1 MSIKN
6 NLYPVR
12 DTKDLKTMLREC
24 AELYGNKEAFLV
36 KVNKG
41 GEYREISY
49 KKFKDDVDSLGTKLM
64 EMGMSGKKIA
74 IIGLNSYQW
83 VVAYFAVIC
92 GVGIAVP
99 LDKEL
104 KEEEVKNLVEISQC
118 SAAFS
123 SPKFLSYFENSS
135 VKEVYEIDMYEN
147 PLSVKPGDKHIQNLI
162 DDGRKLIESGDMT
175 FLNAK
180 IDEDKMTEILFT
192 SGTTGRPKG
201 VMLSHK
207 NLLHVVK
214 STSQIVNL
222 STEDRTLS
230 LLPIHHTFEST
241 LGILTILYQ
250 GASTAFCEGLKYI
263 LKNMMEAKI
272 SVLVAV
278 PLIVETIYNK
288 IWKEAEKSRK
298 SGALR
303 KAISLNKTLK
313 TFGIDKS
320 DKIFKSV
327 YKNFGGRFR
336 TVICGAAAIN
346 PNVVKGFLDMG
357 FTFLQGYGLTET
369 APLAAGTPDFV
380 NVGKKPG
387 SCGPAIPGVE
397 IKIEEKDEDGIGE
410 IYLKGDNVMLGYY
423 EMPEETAAVLD
434 AEGWFKTGDLGFL
447 DNEGWLYITGRSK
460 NVIVTNTGKN
470 IYPEEIENLINNIGI
485 VKDSMV
491 YGLQEEGGNDYIVAV
506 QIIPEYEIIE
516 ENKGEL
522 SEEEIYELFRE
533 DIYELNKKL
542 PSYKRIKNIR
552 IRKNDF
558 IRTTTKKIKR
568 QENL

>member
-1 MSIKN
+1 
-6 NLYPVR
+6 
-12 DTKDLKTMLREC
+12 
-24 AELYGNKEAFLV
+24 
-36 KVNKG
+36 
-41 GEYREISY
+41 
-49 KKFKDDVDSLGTKLM
+49 
-64 EMGMSGKKIA
+64 
-74 IIGLNSYQW
+74 
-83 VVAYFAVIC
+83 
-92 GVGIAVP
+92 
-99 LDKEL
+99 
-104 KEEEVKNLVEISQC
+104 
-118 SAAFS
+118 
-123 SPKFLSYFENSS
+123 
-135 VKEVYEIDMYEN
+135 
-147 PLSVKPGDKHIQNLI
+147 
-162 DDGRKLIESGDMT
+162 MT

-336 TVICGAAAIN
+336 TVICG
-346 PNVVKGFLDMG
+346 
-357 FTFLQGYGLTET
+357 
-369 APLAAGTPDFV
+369 
-380 NVGKKPG
+380 
-387 SCGPAIPGVE
+387 
-397 IKIEEKDEDGIGE
+397 
-410 IYLKGDNVMLGYY
+410 
-423 EMPEETAAVLD
+423 
-434 AEGWFKTGDLGFL
+434 
-447 DNEGWLYITGRSK
+447 R
-460 NVIVTNTGKN
+460 
-470 IYPEEIENLINNIGI
+470 
-485 VKDSMV
+485 
-491 YGLQEEGGNDYIVAV
+491 
-506 QIIPEYEIIE
+506 
-516 ENKGEL
+516 
-522 SEEEIYELFRE
+522 
-533 DIYELNKKL
+533 DIRY
-542 PSYKRIKNIR
+542 RICA
-552 IRKNDF
+552 
-558 IRTTTKKIKR
+558 
-568 QENL
+568 